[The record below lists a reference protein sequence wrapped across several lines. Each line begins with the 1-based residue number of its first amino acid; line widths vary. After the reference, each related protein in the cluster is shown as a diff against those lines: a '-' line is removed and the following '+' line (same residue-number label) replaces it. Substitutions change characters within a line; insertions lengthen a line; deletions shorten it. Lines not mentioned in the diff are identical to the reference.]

1 MIEKLKRIN
10 DYKFE
15 IPVGSFPGMRVPA
28 WIFMTDELYKTAFEE
43 DVIRQVVNAS
53 TLPGI
58 VKASIAMPDIHYGYG
73 LPIGGVVATDW
84 YEGIVSPGGVGYDIN
99 CGVRL
104 IKTDLEEKDILKVKD
119 SLLSILFKNIPSGV
133 GSTGKLKLT
142 NTQMEDLIVNGSKWA
157 VENGFGESLD
167 LERTESSGKLE
178 GADPYKVS
186 KKAFERGKK
195 QIGTLGSGNHF
206 LEVQVVD
213 EIFDKKKADTLGLV
227 KGKITI
233 MIHTGSRGFG
243 HQVASDYI
251 DMMESAIKKYKI
263 ELPDRELA
271 CAPIQSKEGQDYLKA
286 MASAANFAWV
296 NRQVIM
302 HWVRESFEK
311 VFRKSYNKLG
321 MKLIYDHA
329 HNIVKKEEHKI
340 NGRKKTVAVHRKGAT
355 RAFPPNHPEIPDVY
369 KEIGQPV
376 LIPGDMGR
384 YSYVLTGTERAM
396 EESFGTSCH
405 GAGRVLSRHKAI
417 KKAKGRSIEKEL
429 KEKGIFVRSDSRR
442 TIMEE
447 MPEAYKDVSLV
458 VDTIEKAG
466 ISVKVA
472 KLRPLLVVKG

>member
-1 MIEKLKRIN
+1 LIEKLKKISE
-10 DYKFE
+10 YKYE
-15 IPVGSFPGMRVPA
+15 IPVGSFPDMRVPG
-28 WIFMTDELYKTAFEE
+28 WIFMTEKLFKTAFEE

-53 TLPGI
+53 TLTGI
-58 VKASIAMPDIHYGYG
+58 VRASIAMPDIHYGYG
-73 LPIGGVVATDW
+73 LPIGGVIATDW

-104 IKTDLEEKDILKVKD
+104 LKTDLEERDVLKVKD

-133 GSTGKLKLT
+133 GSTGKLNLSNSQLEELMVK
-142 NTQMEDLIVNGSKWA
+142 GSRWA
-157 VENGFGESLD
+157 VENGFGTELD
-167 LERTESSGKLE
+167 LERTESFGRLE
-178 GADPYKVS
+178 GADPSRIS
-186 KKAFERGKK
+186 KRAFERGKK

-206 LEVQVVD
+206 LEVQIVEEVFD
-213 EIFDKKKADTLGLV
+213 EQKAKTMGLE
-227 KGKITI
+227 KGKVTV

-243 HQVASDYI
+243 HQVASDYL
-251 DMMESAIKKYKI
+251 DEMELAVKKYNIK
-263 ELPDRELA
+263 LPDKELA

-286 MASAANFAWV
+286 MACAANFAWV

-311 VFRKSYNKLG
+311 VFTVSFEKLG
-321 MKLIYDHA
+321 MNLVYDHA
-329 HNIVKKEEHKI
+329 HNIVKREEHVV
-340 NGRKKTVAVHRKGAT
+340 NGKRRLLAVHRKGAT
-355 RAFPPNHPEIPDVY
+355 RAFPPGHPDIPEVY
-369 KEIGQPV
+369 REIGQPV

-384 YSYVLTGTERAM
+384 YSYVLTGTQKAM

-429 KEKGIFVRSDSRR
+429 KAKGIYVRSDSRR

-466 ISVKVA
+466 ISAKVA

>member
-1 MIEKLKRIN
+1 LLEKLKKVN
-10 DYKFE
+10 EYKYE
-15 IPVGSFPGMRVPA
+15 IPVGSFPGMRVPG
-28 WIFMTDELYKTAFEE
+28 WIFMTEELFKTAFEE

-53 TLPGI
+53 ALPGI

-104 IKTDLEEKDILKVKD
+104 VRTNLEEKDILKVKD

-133 GSTGKLKLT
+133 GSTGKLKLST
-142 NTQMEDLIVNGSKWA
+142 SQLEELMVKGSKWA
-157 VENGFGESLD
+157 VENGFGIELD
-167 LERTESSGKLE
+167 LERTESFGRLE
-178 GADPYKVS
+178 GADPS
-186 KKAFERGKK
+186 KISTRAFERGKK

-206 LEVQVVD
+206 LEVQIIE
-213 EIFDKKKADTLGLV
+213 EIFDEQKAKTMGLE
-227 KGKITI
+227 KGKVTV

-243 HQVASDYI
+243 HQVASDYL
-251 DMMESAIKKYKI
+251 DEMELAIKKYKI
-263 ELPDRELA
+263 KLPDKELA

-311 VFRKSYNKLG
+311 VFRVSFEKLG
-321 MKLIYDHA
+321 MNLIYDHA
-329 HNIVKKEEHKI
+329 HNIVKKEEHVI
-340 NGRKKTVAVHRKGAT
+340 NGKKRLLAIHRKGAT
-355 RAFPPNHPEIPDVY
+355 RAFPPGHPDIPEIY
-369 KEIGQPV
+369 RKIGQPV

-384 YSYVLTGTERAM
+384 YSYILTGTQKAM

-429 KEKGIFVRSDSRR
+429 RAKGIYVKSDSRR

-458 VDTIEKAG
+458 VDTIEKSG

>member
-1 MIEKLKRIN
+1 MLEKLKKVN
-10 DYKFE
+10 EYKYE
-15 IPVGSFPGMRVPA
+15 IPVGSFPGMRVPG
-28 WIFMTDELYKTAFEE
+28 WIFMTEELFKTAFEE

-53 TLPGI
+53 ALPGI

-104 IKTDLEEKDILKVKD
+104 VRTNLEEKDILKVKD

-133 GSTGKLKLT
+133 GSTGKLKLST
-142 NTQMEDLIVNGSKWA
+142 SQLEELMVKGSKWA
-157 VENGFGESLD
+157 VENGFGIELD
-167 LERTESSGKLE
+167 LERTESFGRLE
-178 GADPYKVS
+178 GADPS
-186 KKAFERGKK
+186 KISTRAFERGKK

-206 LEVQVVD
+206 LEVQIIE
-213 EIFDKKKADTLGLV
+213 EIFDEQKAKTMGLE
-227 KGKITI
+227 KGKVTV

-243 HQVASDYI
+243 HQVASDYL
-251 DMMESAIKKYKI
+251 DEMELAIKKYKI
-263 ELPDRELA
+263 KLPDKELA

-311 VFRKSYNKLG
+311 VFRVSFEKLG
-321 MKLIYDHA
+321 MNLIYDHA
-329 HNIVKKEEHKI
+329 HNIVKKEEHVI
-340 NGRKKTVAVHRKGAT
+340 NGKKRLLAIHRKGAT
-355 RAFPPNHPEIPDVY
+355 RAFPPGHPDIPEIY
-369 KEIGQPV
+369 RKIGQPV

-384 YSYVLTGTERAM
+384 YSYILTGTQKAM

-429 KEKGIFVRSDSRR
+429 RAKGIYVKSDSRR

-458 VDTIEKAG
+458 VDTIEKSG